1 MSRTTALQAFLVG
14 APLAFAALLTQHP
27 TGTGDFY
34 AEVSSNLT
42 AWLGV
47 HFGAAV
53 LFPAMGLVV
62 WLLIRDV
69 SGRAATVARF
79 ALPVYVVF
87 YGVFE
92 SIMGIGTGI
101 IAHTGNGLEGAERQG
116 VAEAVNG
123 ILTSPIVGDGGLL
136 VSVGSI
142 AWWIGLSGAIMALKH
157 AGASRTSL
165 VLLGLGGLMTFH
177 SFMVGPAALVCMS
190 AAAYLIERRRQ
201 PAGTPL
207 AAVG

>member
-34 AEVSSNLT
+34 AAVSSNLT

-53 LFPAMGLVV
+53 LFPAMALVI

-92 SIMGIGTGI
+92 SDHG
-101 IAHTGNGLEGAERQG
+101 HRDRHRRPHRQR
-116 VAEAVNG
+116 
-123 ILTSPIVGDGGLL
+123 P
-136 VSVGSI
+136 
-142 AWWIGLSGAIMALKH
+142 
-157 AGASRTSL
+157 
-165 VLLGLGGLMTFH
+165 
-177 SFMVGPAALVCMS
+177 
-190 AAAYLIERRRQ
+190 RRRRATGRRRSRQ
-201 PAGTPL
+201 RHPHL
-207 AAVG
+207 ADRR